1 MIVLAIVSY
10 MTNEQKICEKSQTN
24 FIIYAMINPFTQSFF
39 NQVLD
44 YFICKEAS
52 LKVQAFQWQF
62 CAWQIF
68 VGIILFFVL
77 IACEERSFKKTL
89 EAHLDEMPNDFDF

>member
-10 MTNEQKICEKSQTN
+10 MTNEQKICTRAKTD
-24 FIIYAMINPFTQSFF
+24 FIVYAMINPFTQSFF

-44 YFICKEAS
+44 YFICNEYT
-52 LKVQAFQWQF
+52 LEVQKFQWQF
-62 CAWQIF
+62 CAGQII
-68 VGIILFFVL
+68 VGTILFFVL

-89 EAHLDEMPNDFDF
+89 EAHLDEMPKDFDF

>member
-1 MIVLAIVSY
+1 LYLIGFFQRGNAEGIFKSLGLILYFVGHFLNMIVLAIVSY

-52 LKVQAFQWQF
+52 LEV
-62 CAWQIF
+62 
-68 VGIILFFVL
+68 
-77 IACEERSFKKTL
+77 
-89 EAHLDEMPNDFDF
+89 